1 MKKKRAEWLTFAT
14 FIIVVLFA
22 LYILLE
28 HGGFHGRS
36 AAFAVA
42 LLAILLLRVV
52 VFVWNLK
59 RQRNLNQHE

>member
-1 MKKKRAEWLTFAT
+1 MKKRAEWLTFAT

-36 AAFAVA
+36 AAFALA
-42 LLAILLLRVV
+42 LLAILFLRIL

-59 RQRNLNQHE
+59 RQRKSSER